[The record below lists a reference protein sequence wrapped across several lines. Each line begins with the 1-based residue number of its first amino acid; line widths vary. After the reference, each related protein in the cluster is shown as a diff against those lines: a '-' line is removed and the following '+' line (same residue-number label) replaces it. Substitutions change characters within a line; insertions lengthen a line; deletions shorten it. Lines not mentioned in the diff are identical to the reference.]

1 MDSFIRDPAEVQKP
15 HGREIGAL
23 HHPAPPP
30 QMRQPLRPHLSLLYW
45 APGPPTV
52 SSWGPSVCP
61 SASVTPSIQP
71 TSRSVGR
78 HLGDGL
84 SGVARGPRAEVS
96 AGGRR
101 GRGADFGGRASRARG
116 RGPAAGARR
125 PRARDRKSVV

>member
-1 MDSFIRDPAEVQKP
+1 MQTVE
-15 HGREIGAL
+15 AL
-23 HHPAPPP
+23 GNWEE
-30 QMRQPLRPHLSLLYW
+30 LSLLYW

-61 SASVTPSIQP
+61 SAPVTPSIQP

-125 PRARDRKSVV
+125 PRARSHPGPAPRPAARAGGRGGRGAGPS